1 MEKYSTMADL
11 SHRIHPVILAVP
23 HSYQTHNGKQRVKIL
38 SKLARQALEICAEKS
53 QVQLGVLVKD
63 HKGVPQPFDNYY
75 WSLTH
80 KPKYVGA
87 VISLDCAGI
96 DIEEI
101 KPISNA
107 MFKRVATDSEWQLW
121 NDRSEK
127 LFFRYW
133 TAKEAVLKAEGLGMA
148 GLSKCTIKRL
158 KDQHHLEVTCQDK
171 RYLIEHIFFNGH
183 IASVVQNQLESHW
196 TILQA

>member
-1 MEKYSTMADL
+1 MADL
-11 SHRIHPVILAVP
+11 SYRIHPVILAVP
-23 HSYQTHNGKQRVKIL
+23 QPYQMANRRQRVNLL
-38 SKLARQALEICAEKS
+38 SRRARQALEICAQKS
-53 QVQLGVLVKD
+53 QVQLGPLVKND
-63 HKGVPQPFDNYY
+63 KGVPQPFDNHY

-87 VISLDCAGI
+87 VISLDHTGI

-107 MFKRVATDSEWQLW
+107 MFKQIATNSEWRLGTE
-121 NDRSEK
+121 RSEK

-148 GLSKCTIKRL
+148 GLSQCSIKRIIN
-158 KDQHHLEVTCQDK
+158 QHHLEVTCQDK
-171 RYLIEHIFFNGH
+171 HFLIEHIYFNGH
-183 IASVVQNQLESHW
+183 IASVVQTRLESHW
-196 TILQA
+196 SIQQA